1 MNRFV
6 VDCSVTMAWHFEDES
21 NSYAD
26 KVLGSLGI
34 SEALTPAVWTLEV
47 SNVLLVGEKRG
58 RTTSAKS
65 RRFVALIRSL
75 PIRVVDHSP
84 ARVFDDVLGLGRD
97 RNLTS
102 YDAAYLDLARRL
114 EMPIASINRRITRAA
129 KRLGVPSLSF

>member
-1 MNRFV
+1 MNCFV

-34 SEALTPAVWTLEV
+34 WEALAPAVWTLEV

-58 RTTSAKS
+58 QTTSAKS

-84 ARVFDDVLGLGRD
+84 AQVFDEVLGLARD
-97 RNLTS
+97 RNLTT

-114 EMPIASINRRITRAA
+114 EMPIASIDRRITGAA
-129 KRLGVPSLSF
+129 KRLGVPRLSF

>member
-1 MNRFV
+1 MTCFV
-6 VDCSVTMAWHFEDES
+6 VDCSVTMAWHFEDEK

-26 KVLGSLGI
+26 KVLGALRI
-34 SEALTPAVWTLEV
+34 SEVLAPAVWTLEV

-84 ARVFDDVLGLGRD
+84 ARVFDEVLALARD
-97 RNLTS
+97 QNLTS

-114 EMPIASINRRITRAA
+114 EMPIASIDRRIAGAA
-129 KRLGVPSLSF
+129 TRLGVPRLSF

>member
-1 MNRFV
+1 MTCFV
-6 VDCSVTMAWHFEDES
+6 VDCSITMAWHFEDEK

-26 KVLGSLGI
+26 KVLGILGI
-34 SEALTPAVWTLEV
+34 SEALAPAVWTLEV

-75 PIRVVDHSP
+75 PIRVVGHSP
-84 ARVFDDVLGLGRD
+84 AQVFDEVLGLARD
-97 RNLTS
+97 QNLTS

-114 EMPIASINRRITRAA
+114 EMPIASIDRRIAGAA
-129 KRLGVPSLSF
+129 TRLGVPRLSF

>member
-1 MNRFV
+1 MTCFV
-6 VDCSVTMAWHFEDES
+6 VDCSITMAWHFEDEK

-26 KVLGSLGI
+26 KVLGILGI
-34 SEALTPAVWTLEV
+34 SEALAPAVWTLEV

-84 ARVFDDVLGLGRD
+84 ARVFDEVLDLARD
-97 RNLTS
+97 QNLTS

-114 EMPIASINRRITRAA
+114 EMPIASIDRRITGAA
-129 KRLGVPSLSF
+129 KRLGVPRLSF

>member
-1 MNRFV
+1 VTCFV
-6 VDCSVTMAWHFEDES
+6 VDCSITMAWHFEDEK

-26 KVLGSLGI
+26 KVLGILGI
-34 SEALTPAVWTLEV
+34 SEALAPAVWTLEV

-84 ARVFDDVLGLGRD
+84 ARVFDEVLDLARD
-97 RNLTS
+97 QNLTS

-114 EMPIASINRRITRAA
+114 EMPIASIDRRITGAA
-129 KRLGVPSLSF
+129 KRLGVPRLSF

>member
-1 MNRFV
+1 VNSFV

-34 SEALTPAVWTLEV
+34 WEALAPAVWTLEV

-84 ARVFDDVLGLGRD
+84 ARVFDEVLGLARD
-97 RNLTS
+97 RNLTT

-114 EMPIASINRRITRAA
+114 EMPIASIDRRITGAA
-129 KRLGVPSLSF
+129 KRLGVPRLSF